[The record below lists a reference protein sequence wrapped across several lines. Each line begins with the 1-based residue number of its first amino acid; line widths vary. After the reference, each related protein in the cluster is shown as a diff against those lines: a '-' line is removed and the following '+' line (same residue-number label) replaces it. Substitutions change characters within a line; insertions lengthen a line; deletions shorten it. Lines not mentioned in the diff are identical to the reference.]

1 MSTRKKNN
9 VQLVS
14 FTTFATSEE
23 IRKLRDDTQR
33 IQNEIL
39 GNQKKLTDR
48 IEVIAESLNV
58 LKESLSRNQATSE
71 QSQCHLSPP
80 PQQACSSRSMDV
92 AVAVAG
98 NYDER
103 VMQRNKGFSKG
114 NILTSL

>member
-58 LKESLSRNQATSE
+58 LKDALSRNQATYE
-71 QSQCHLSPP
+71 QSQCHLSPSS
-80 PQQACSSRSMDV
+80 QLACSSRSIDV
-92 AVAVAG
+92 AVTVAA

-103 VMQRNKGFSKG
+103 VTQRNKGFSKG